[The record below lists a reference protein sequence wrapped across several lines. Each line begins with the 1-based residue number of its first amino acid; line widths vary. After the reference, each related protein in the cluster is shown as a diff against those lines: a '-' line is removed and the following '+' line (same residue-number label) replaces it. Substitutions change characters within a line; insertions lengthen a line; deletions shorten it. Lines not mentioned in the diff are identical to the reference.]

1 VSLDEKQ
8 PHARA
13 ALSRSLENRR
23 SLILRSHD
31 HDQRSRR
38 PRAALALIR
47 LRKSRREQRY
57 GVKQIGRI
65 IRCICVLSHLIPN
78 TNDTESNQI
87 IIPYQQIPGRKS
99 DIYILAVSYAH
110 KVCVA
115 NKWSVGD
122 TTNSR
127 ATGSRPNA
135 RGSNGIDASS
145 QPPSAH
151 PSAPACAETN

>member
-1 VSLDEKQ
+1 M
-8 PHARA
+8 
-13 ALSRSLENRR
+13 
-23 SLILRSHD
+23 
-31 HDQRSRR
+31 
-38 PRAALALIR
+38 IR

-65 IRCICVLSHLIPN
+65 IRCICVLSHPIPN

-115 NKWSVGD
+115 NKWSVA

-127 ATGSRPNA
+127 AMA
-135 RGSNGIDASS
+135 NGRAGAD
-145 QPPSAH
+145 
-151 PSAPACAETN
+151 